1 MKKRLD
7 ARQITATCFLMIIS
21 ACDRTGA
28 QNGGDPSEAI
38 SHDLGPFF
46 RAETAMY
53 DSMRAAIGTSS
64 GDNWVRMMIAHHE
77 GGAAL
82 SRMLLQENPS
92 PQIRTLAMHTV
103 RAQERAVRELEKLL
117 RDGPTDLES
126 ALVYLRPIQKM
137 HDATTG
143 VFGPGLSRVWL
154 RKMIEHHRGAI
165 EMSNVLL
172 KRPGVP
178 TDTANAVR
186 KLRNEQVKEMKVL
199 KRAREALEA

>member
-1 MKKRLD
+1 
-7 ARQITATCFLMIIS
+7 
-21 ACDRTGA
+21 
-28 QNGGDPSEAI
+28 
-38 SHDLGPFF
+38 
-46 RAETAMY
+46 
-53 DSMRAAIGTSS
+53 
-64 GDNWVRMMIAHHE
+64 
-77 GGAAL
+77 
-82 SRMLLQENPS
+82 
-92 PQIRTLAMHTV
+92 MHTV